1 MKQSSIFNK
10 TLLIRELPFA
20 LAMPALLWAVIFLCV
35 PLLLTIGI
43 SIYQPAA
50 TSWWNIITLSRF
62 LTFFKLPY
70 LFIVLR
76 TVFFAGS
83 TALLCLLLGYPVA
96 YYLAVVVK
104 RGKALLLFFLTLPF
118 WINYLV
124 QMYAWFFLLEYNGLI
139 NTLLLQFGV
148 INEPLSLAYT
158 TPAMIIVLVYCYLP
172 YLVMPLYSA
181 LAKLDTRLLEASM
194 DLGATRWETFKR
206 ITLPLSLP
214 GIKVGIFLVFIPAFG
229 DFTVPALIGG
239 SRYFTVGSLIVY
251 YFTVI
256 RETALGAALTCL
268 AGIVILLCAGT
279 WRYFLRV
286 KTVNGNHRDCL

>member
-1 MKQSSIFNK
+1 MKQSTVFK
-10 TLLIRELPFA
+10 TIVLRELPFA
-20 LAMPALLWAVIFLCV
+20 FTMPALLWAILFLCV
-35 PLLLTIGI
+35 PLVLIIGI
-43 SIYQPAA
+43 SLYQSDQ
-50 TSWWNIITLSRF
+50 TSWLEIITFSRF

-70 LFIVLR
+70 LYIVLR
-76 TVFFAGS
+76 TLFFAGT
-83 TALLCLLLGYPVA
+83 TAFLCLCLGYPVA

-104 RGKALLLFFLTLPF
+104 RGKGLLLFFLTLPF
-118 WINYLV
+118 WINYLI

-139 NTLLLQFGV
+139 NTLLLRMGV
-148 INEPLSLAYT
+148 ISEPLSLAYT
-158 TPAMIIVLVYCYLP
+158 TPAMIVVLVYCYLP

-181 LAKLDTRLLEASM
+181 LSKLDTRLLEASM

-214 GIKVGIFLVFIPAFG
+214 GIKVGVFLVFIPAFG

-268 AGIVILLCAGT
+268 AGIVILICAGI
-279 WRYFLRV
+279 WRYFLQI